1 MDSTEKVLL
10 EIQLNYS
17 DSVKKSAE
25 LTTEIN
31 KLKDSQKELKKAGQ
45 DNTEQFI
52 ANARALDA
60 LKNQQKDLTSVIN
73 QSVKATGAQ
82 AGSLNQLQ
90 AEILNLRKQYNE
102 LSETERENAT
112 VGGALIR
119 TIKEKNDTLKKA
131 EAIIGDTRR
140 NVGNYSDSLI
150 GLKSAL
156 KEAQGEMIKHAQTL
170 GRNSKEYQEASL
182 KAGQL
187 KDILK
192 DTSEDLKS
200 STGEGFERIG
210 NSIEGLKGSL
220 MDLDFGRVKEQ
231 IIQLQA
237 ASKATTLTEM
247 INGVGGLGSSLKTL
261 AVTIITNPLFILAG
275 VIGGIAIALKNLYD
289 GMNNGVEIYKKS
301 SEELGTLRDTYNSVK
316 QEIIQLQIENDVL
329 SGKISKAD
337 GEILKNT
344 QSFKEEYLKIVKEAA
359 ESEAKIREAAAKERD
374 DDGFKGTKNL
384 LDKLGFETA
393 TTKAAKQSVLDI
405 EKQKNENIE
414 ALRQKFKLQN
424 DQAVINE
431 TNEQI
436 AANKKRSEELKK
448 IKEDELKAK
457 LKLEEDYYNAQVKA
471 DEQIVQNQNVALNKL
486 ISDREKAYNAANETL
501 RKTFVDAEIIRTESL
516 KNGKITEDEFALQ
529 QLTAKEIQIESQIA
543 LDQKYYKST
552 TDSELELAQTKLAI
566 SKKSTTDK
574 QKLDKAKAES
584 EQQTVNAIAGILAQS
599 SQLAGQQ
606 TAAGKALAIANT
618 TFATYESAT
627 KAFNAMAGIP
637 IIGPALG
644 GIAAG
649 LAVASGLA
657 NIEKISAAAGGGDF
671 MTNGP
676 TLLLV
681 GDNPGGKERVTVEPI
696 SGRGQT
702 YINPNSG
709 MVAMAGG
716 GTLTVDNSFGGYAVR
731 NNTSNEFDY
740 EKFAK
745 VINKMPAQVLQV
757 STLKKVNTAESKA
770 ISISS
775 FK

>member
-25 LTTEIN
+25 LSSEIKKIN
-31 KLKDSQKELKKAGQ
+31 DAQKDLKKSGQ
-45 DNTEQFI
+45 ENTEQFI
-52 ANARALDA
+52 ANARALDS
-60 LKNQQKDLTSVIN
+60 LKNQQKELTSIIN

-102 LSETERENAT
+102 LSEVERNNEL

-156 KEAQGEMIKHAQTL
+156 KDAQGEMIRTAQTL
-170 GRNSKEYQEASL
+170 GRNSQEYQEASIR
-182 KAGQL
+182 AAQL
-187 KDILK
+187 KDIIK
-192 DTSEDLKS
+192 DTNEDLKAS
-200 STGEGFERIG
+200 QGEGFERIG
-210 NSIEGLKGSL
+210 SSIEGLKGSL

-231 IIQLQA
+231 ITQLQA
-237 ASKATTLTEM
+237 ASKATTLSEM

-275 VIGGIAIALKNLYD
+275 IIGGITIALKGLYD

-301 SEELGTLRDTYNSVK
+301 SEELATLRDTYNSVK

-329 SGKISKAD
+329 SSKTSKTD

-344 QSFKEEYLKIVKEAA
+344 QSFKQEYLKIVKEAA
-359 ESEAKIREAAAKERD
+359 EAEAKIREEAAKERD
-374 DDGFKGTKNL
+374 DDSFKGSKNL
-384 LDKLGFETA
+384 LDRLGFETA
-393 TTKAAKQSVLDI
+393 TTKAARQSILDI

-436 AANKKRSEELKK
+436 AAAKKKSEDLKK
-448 IKEDELKAK
+448 IKEEELKAK
-457 LKLEEDYYNAQVKA
+457 QKLEEEYYNAQIKF

-486 ISDREKAYNAANETL
+486 ISDREKAYNAANEIL
-501 RKTFVDAEIIRTESL
+501 RKAFIDAEIIRTESL
-516 KNGKITEDEFALQ
+516 RNGKITEDEFALQ

-543 LDQKYYKST
+543 LDQKYYKNT
-552 TDSELELAQTKLAI
+552 IDSELELAQTKLAI
-566 SKKSTTDK
+566 SKKSTADK
-574 QKLDKAKAES
+574 VKLDKARAES
-584 EQQTVNAIAGILAQS
+584 EQQTVNAIGSILNQA
-599 SQLAGQQ
+599 SQAAGQQ
-606 TAAGKALAIANT
+606 SVAGKALAIANT
-618 TFATYESAT
+618 TIATYESAT
-627 KAFNAMAGIP
+627 KAFNAMVGIP
-637 IIGPALG
+637 FIGPTLAP
-644 GIAAG
+644 IAAG
-649 LAVASGLA
+649 VAIASGLA
-657 NIEKISAAAGGGDF
+657 NIQKISAAAGGGDF

-681 GDNPGGKERVTVEPI
+681 GDNPGGKERVTVEPV

-731 NNTSNEFDY
+731 NNPSTEFDY

-757 STLKKVNTAESKA
+757 STLKKVDSTEKRKTNV
-770 ISISS
+770 SS
-775 FK
+775 FE